1 MQPRELYSVFHGD
14 LDGKGILK
22 RVDVCVCVCVYVCVY
37 VCICVCIC
45 ITDSLFY
52 IAETDIRHK
61 STILQLNFFF

>member
-52 IAETDIRHK
+52 IAQNQHSIVN
-61 STILQLNFFF
+61 QLHSNTS